1 MVTLQDII
9 DIIPG
14 IIKEL
19 RYRYGETYVD
29 KIKDRK
35 TKIEI
40 YMIINKRRAKIIVD
54 KYSEKVRVYTGL
66 KGQEIAIRRVYERN
80 RKTEEAEK
88 ICPIKT
94 PIEKGSR

>member
-1 MVTLQDII
+1 MATLQDII

-66 KGQEIAIRRVYERN
+66 KGQEIAIRRLFTRE
-80 RKTEEAEK
+80 
-88 ICPIKT
+88 
-94 PIEKGSR
+94 IEKQKRLKRFAR